1 MHQVE
6 LQAPEVAVAVVA
18 AVDIAMELLVVQESL
33 WLDILFQHQQ
43 EQQKQLVVLL
53 VSMVVRPFTPSQ
65 VLELLLLLQI
75 GQQQL

>member
-6 LQAPEVAVAVVA
+6 LQAPEVAVAAVA
-18 AVDIAMELLVVQESL
+18 AVDIVMELLVVQELL
-33 WLDILFQHQQ
+33 WLDMLSQHQQ
-43 EQQKQLVVLL
+43 ELQKQLVVLS
-53 VSMVVRPFTPSQ
+53 VSMVVRPFMPLQ